1 MKNDKKLPQF
11 KMAYYLKKDW
21 DRLMN
26 SIVDRDSMHDTWE
39 EWHAKYMETK
49 KYMESQGCVVHDIII
64 DIDQLNDYCRR
75 NGLANDGKTRSSYVG
90 KFQLP
95 LN

>member
-1 MKNDKKLPQF
+1 
-11 KMAYYLKKDW
+11 
-21 DRLMN
+21 
-26 SIVDRDSMHDTWE
+26 
-39 EWHAKYMETK
+39 METK

-64 DIDQLNDYCRR
+64 DIDQLSDYCRR